1 MKSSTSRLGTR
12 SPVRRQLALAAVG
25 AFALASL
32 VACGGDDGEAAE
44 QPNENQISVE
54 EVPDYYPDTYAD
66 EVIEASKD
74 EGGELTIYSNTSE
87 ENWAPIFRDF
97 QKKFPWV
104 EDVSANDLD
113 SDEVFQRVLAEQA
126 TGSSPVDLI
135 VSNAAV
141 AWADFAER
149 EGTLQDYDSPELG
162 ELPDFAE
169 LLPNVYAMSTDPQT
183 IAYNTELMP
192 EAPTGIASLADIA
205 EANKDVLQDKITVRD
220 PESSF
225 GFTVTR
231 NFTEANGWDDLER
244 VLPFTRAETSSG
256 TQMEKILSG
265 EYLAGFFVSGG
276 PAFPVVDDSQCLD
289 EVVYPEDGTT
299 VLPRG
304 IGIAADSPHPATSKL
319 FIDFLL
325 SEEGQYAVA
334 EGGLSSY
341 REGVE
346 GPGLHTYQEVVD
358 AVGEDKVLFA
368 PYEAVPKDEVDAWLD
383 KFYTYVEPA
392 PEEE

>member
-1 MKSSTSRLGTR
+1 MKSPMSRLGTR

-32 VACGGDDGEAAE
+32 VACGGESGGAAE
-44 QPNENQISVE
+44 EPAENQISVE
-54 EVPDYYPDTYAD
+54 EVPDYYPETYAD
-66 EVIEASKD
+66 DVIEASKE
-74 EGGELTIYSNTSE
+74 EGGELIIYSNTSE

-97 QKKFPWV
+97 QKKFPWI
-104 EDVSANDLD
+104 EKVSANDLD

-126 TGSSPVDLI
+126 TGSSPADLI

-149 EGTLQDYDSPELG
+149 EGTLQDYESPELG

-256 TQMEKILSG
+256 TQMEKILAG

-276 PAFPVVDDSQCLD
+276 PAFPVVDDSQGLV

-304 IGIAADSPHPATSKL
+304 IGIAADAPHPATSKL

-341 REGVE
+341 RDGVE

-358 AVGEDKVLFA
+358 EVGEDKVLFA
-368 PYEAVPKDEVDAWLD
+368 PYEAVPKDEVDSWLEE
-383 KFYTYVEPA
+383 FYTYVEPA
-392 PEEE
+392 PVEE